1 MKHSIGPEKR
11 VSSRLSGMSLKAVC
25 AVFLVTLSF
34 FSYGQSPE
42 IREAL
47 RLINS
52 EQPAKGMAVLEK
64 LGESDYYRGLGYIK
78 TGKKDKALEVFQK
91 AFAESEKDGLAIA
104 GIGHVKML
112 DKNVSEAKV
121 NFDRA
126 LQVSKNKNPE
136 VMKAVARGY
145 MTDSKFVV
153 DAINLLNKARSLNS
167 ADPQIH
173 LLLGDAYLMQNN
185 GGESV
190 SSYERAASADPKLA
204 IAFYK
209 VAKVYQRSKNE
220 EMVMENLNKA
230 IKANP
235 EFAPAYQELA
245 QSYYLDKKS
254 EQAVQAQ
261 EKYLSLTET
270 NKDEAKYQLA
280 FYYFLA
286 RQFEKS
292 NAIFKDVLSSP
303 NAPAVAYKYA
313 GLASA
318 EQSKDDTAKQSA
330 LATKELFD
338 KYFEKADSQKVAAID
353 YAYYGNTLLK
363 LGEDSLATVAFS
375 QGLELDS
382 AQADILQ
389 ILGDT
394 YLKSRKF
401 DKAVD
406 AYKRLIAIRSQP
418 LSQDLWSIGR
428 AYYYNEQFMEAD
440 TAFTQLA
447 ERQPT
452 VIHGFLWAAKS
463 RAQVDSTGSQGIAIP
478 MYEKFIEIAE
488 KSPEKNK
495 RELIDAYD
503 YLGRYTLNIKDNVM
517 QAKTY
522 YDKILQLDP
531 SHPTAQEF
539 MKILK
544 QGAQQQKGK

>member
-1 MKHSIGPEKR
+1 MKHSVGPQKR
-11 VSSRLSGMSLKAVC
+11 VFSGLSGTLLKALC
-25 AVFLVTLSF
+25 AVFLVSQSF
-34 FSYGQSPE
+34 FSFGQSPE

-47 RLINS
+47 RLLDS

-64 LGESDYYRGLGYIK
+64 LGEADYYRGLGYLK
-78 TGKKDKALEVFQK
+78 TDKKDKALEVFQK

-112 DKNVSEAKV
+112 EKKVSEAKT

-126 LQVSKNKNPE
+126 IQVSKNKNPE
-136 VMKAVARGY
+136 VLKAVARGY
-145 MTDSKFVV
+145 LTDTKFVV
-153 DAINLLNKARSLNS
+153 DAINLLNRAKELNGS
-167 ADPQIH
+167 DPQIH
-173 LLLGDAYLMQNN
+173 LLLGDAYLIQNN

-190 SSYERAASADPKLA
+190 SSYERAAAADPKLA
-204 IAFYK
+204 VAFYK

-220 EMVMENLNKA
+220 EMVVENLNKA
-230 IKANP
+230 ISANP

-286 RQFEKS
+286 RQFDKS

-318 EQSKDDTAKQSA
+318 EQSKNDTAKQAA
-330 LATKELFD
+330 LATKKLFD
-338 KYFEKADSQKVAAID
+338 QYFEKVDSQKVAAID
-353 YAYYGNTLLK
+353 YVYYGNTLLR
-363 LGEDSLATVAFS
+363 LGDDSLAIIAFE
-375 QGLELDS
+375 QGLEIDS

-389 ILGDT
+389 IVGDS
-394 YLKSRKF
+394 YLKMQKF
-401 DKAVD
+401 DKAID
-406 AYKRLIAIRSQP
+406 AYKRLISIRSQP

-452 VIHGFLWAAKS
+452 VIHGYLWAAKS
-463 RAQVDSTGSQGIAIP
+463 RAQVDSTGTQGIAIP

-517 QAKTY
+517 QAKSY

-531 SHPTAQEF
+531 SHATAQEF

-544 QGAQQQKGK
+544 QGQQQQKGK